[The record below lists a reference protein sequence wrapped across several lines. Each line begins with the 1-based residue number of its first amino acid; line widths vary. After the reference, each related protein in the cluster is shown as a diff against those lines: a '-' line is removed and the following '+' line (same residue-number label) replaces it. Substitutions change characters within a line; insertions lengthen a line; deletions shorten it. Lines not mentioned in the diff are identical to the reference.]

1 MKQKYFIDSHK
12 GITFIA
18 ILLMMAWFNQWQN
31 PTAWVYLAMH
41 GTYGLLWV
49 LKSRIFPDKQWEQKT
64 SLWYGLIIWAG
75 LSLYWIAPFII
86 TSQNVQAPAWLLG
99 LSVSIYTIGI
109 FLHYTADM
117 QKHIELKYNPG
128 HLITDG
134 LMARTRNINY
144 FGEFL
149 VYLGFSLL
157 AMHWIPVAVIALF
170 VAVIWIPNMLKKDKS
185 LARYPE
191 FAEYKRKSKIF
202 IPFLF

>member
-12 GITFIA
+12 GVTFIA
-18 ILLMMAWFNQWQN
+18 ILLMMAWFNQWDN
-31 PTAWVYLAMH
+31 PTAWVYLALH

-49 LKSRIFPDKQWEQKT
+49 LKGRIFPDRQWEQGI
-64 SLWYGLIIWAG
+64 SLWYGLLIWGA

-86 TSQNVQAPAWLLG
+86 TAQNVQAPAWLLG
-99 LSVSIYTIGI
+99 LAVSIYTIGI

-128 HLITDG
+128 QLITSG

-144 FGEFL
+144 FGEL
-149 VYLGFSLL
+149 LIYLGFGLL
-157 AMHWIPVAVIALF
+157 AMHWMPIVVILLF
-170 VAVIWIPNMLKKDKS
+170 IVIIWAPNMLKKEKS

-191 FAEYKRKSKIF
+191 FAEYKRKSKLF